1 MVISR
6 GVTERG
12 YGEGHLWMLVISLTE
27 QGAGYKE
34 AITLGNSMHLY
45 GFFIFFFVV
54 IYVILPLKECK
65 INTPTMI
72 MVCGGNT

>member
-1 MVISR
+1 
-6 GVTERG
+6 
-12 YGEGHLWMLVISLTE
+12 MLVISLTE

-45 GFFIFFFVV
+45 GVFIFFFFLV
-54 IYVILPLKECK
+54 IYVILPLKEFK

-72 MVCGGNT
+72 MVCGRNT